1 MLAHIYTLSGEKKVK
16 DVLKKGERVQSDLFG
31 VFYLKR
37 SDEETPKFAFVIS
50 TKISKLAVHRNRVRR
65 AMGESVRRNVTKLP
79 KGVDFVFLAKRDIVK
94 RTTVEIMKE
103 VENFISS
110 FELKK

>member
-1 MLAHIYTLSGEKKVK
+1 
-16 DVLKKGERVQSDLFG
+16 
-31 VFYLKR
+31 
-37 SDEETPKFAFVIS
+37 
-50 TKISKLAVHRNRVRR
+50 
-65 AMGESVRRNVTKLP
+65 MGESVRRNVTKLP